1 MSLWIFPFG
10 QDDKKDA
17 ARDPELSCSL
27 RSSTRFARDRLRRRH
42 GAG

>member
-17 ARDPELSCSL
+17 ARDSEP
-27 RSSTRFARDRLRRRH
+27 SSALLDKSML
-42 GAG
+42 

>member
-17 ARDPELSCSL
+17 SMTGEKSRNDGCFSAE
-27 RSSTRFARDRLRRRH
+27 
-42 GAG
+42 